1 MREGI
6 PLQTIPVDLELF
18 VFGVWN
24 SVPPSPFAPLGF
36 WLFACPPPPSFSPPL
51 RRRGGEHSPYKTT
64 PKTHSAAD
72 LRRICHAQVTIVQ
85 RSYRCHAAEE
95 EGGSAKGEA
104 DSRPVLKP
112 PENGHRWHAKCRKV
126 EYVRYPLLLSRI
138 RQTRFWHVSF
148 PFLTNSSFPH
158 QQPINSTLQ
167 HVDKNGH
174 SS

>member
-1 MREGI
+1 MRGY
-6 PLQTIPVDLELF
+6 LFKTIPVDLELF

-36 WLFACPPPPSFSPPL
+36 WVFCVFPSPFLFGFFPPL
-51 RRRGGEHSPYKTT
+51 RRRGGGAYNT